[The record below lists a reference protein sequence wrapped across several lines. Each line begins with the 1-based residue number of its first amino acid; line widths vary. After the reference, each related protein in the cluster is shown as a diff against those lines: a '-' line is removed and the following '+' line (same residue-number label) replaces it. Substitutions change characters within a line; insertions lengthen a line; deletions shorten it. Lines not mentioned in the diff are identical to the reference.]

1 MNMSNINLDIK
12 GDLMFFDNV
21 KSNECEKL
29 SKIYSNYVFFSDEGD
44 IWKNG
49 KKYTSKIKN
58 ISNKHNTVKTNS
70 GEYKLKLNENKLS
83 INLYSKY
90 YWYIGNV
97 NPFENNTTPSNNLV
111 DTGSDLTGWRLL
123 CDEEELK
130 LKTSDFFKKSKINI
144 TEDISNININYI
156 YNSTNTDIKNGL
168 YLPFEDNC
176 NLIKLDENYEYVYIA
191 IPSIFVDLYS
201 IGCYDIFMN
210 NYFNDNNLI
219 SKVTIDYKNSYYI
232 YRISYNLKYFLLS
245 LINGITDNNDS
256 IIDTYSYMY
265 SYMCSYYSYLDTNM
279 NYNINMHD
287 NFSRI
292 YYKNICTY
300 NDVRNYDSVLSSNNY
315 YGKNLYYNSTYLF
328 YNPKD
333 INNKYTLTLGA
344 IEYNDNYKYVLSNN
358 IDKSDKNDIIHDL
371 YTIKDDRVSNQP
383 IQFSYIGILSYYN
396 FNDNF
401 TSGYY
406 NLSVDYLHNN
416 DINNY
421 KYNIT
426 NFDITIDN
434 KYSYED
440 NISICS
446 YDSET
451 SITKD
456 IKKYYNSDIIEI
468 SKPTIFFTINN
479 YDKHIYPALEI
490 DNKTEDV
497 LEDFYFVKKLNKPE
511 QVEDNI
517 KFCIMFPHY
526 NNYINY
532 PFVINTND
540 TNENGYSHI
549 GTNIR
554 TIPLKGKSVNGDFE
568 IELTKDINNKV
579 LNYYDIYYDLLKDIS
594 ENKNY
599 EKPLTYNVKN
609 YKYNLNTFIE
619 NNTNV
624 DTIYNIYWCKF
635 EKTENLSKKTEINI
649 NKNNILKK
657 YDYNIDFSI
666 CKTMYKGLYPDNY
679 DDFSGIINDD
689 KEIEIKDLVINLRL
703 DDLELHK
710 DYNQYLILCGKEN
723 NIYKIIKIY
732 DTEYTPNE
740 TITPV
745 PINYKFKFS
754 KNSYYYTNY
763 DLESNYTYIDYLKP
777 ERNDTYK
784 IQICPNLVK
793 YDDEDKNQS
802 LHLLLPNYLG
812 IHKINFDDD
821 KSSYYEIENVTYYN
835 IVKGKDTTSYVTSYT
850 GYRIPN
856 RIPNVNDNNDIIDG
870 RTLNIYLNYDSTNNK
885 PHNTDIK
892 LDEEYSNPNNPNV
905 IEYQYKFSKFL
916 NTYYYT
922 NYYLSNDL
930 TENFTYNYFPEK
942 DKNCNIDIII
952 SGNNKNK
959 DLHLLLSNNS
969 YIDSLSYEYCEHT
982 NDTYTYIKGNI
993 EISEDNIAYYNI
1005 IDTVNSSITNYP
1017 FVQDFSYKDDY
1028 KGYII
1033 KKSNFEQF
1041 NENIS
1046 YKLNININIGSNSN
1060 NISEKFNI
1068 DSNINYCPD
1077 NKYRYQYKL
1086 VNHFIDEPTLR
1097 PENYESYYYTIYDTE
1112 NNFTYFNPEIEN
1124 NKILKLTI
1132 YTNSSPQKWPHLLL
1146 PNTSYIYSTYH
1157 HYKYNMGNDKDP
1169 KYDNITSNVYYYT
1182 ISEGVTGSLR
1192 AYNNDYYTGYR
1203 IKNKRLGNVDYS
1215 YIITYINYTESAFN
1229 KIDNNTYEYRNP
1241 DINKDPLWK
1250 NPLGTL
1256 DINGTGGNPGDNNT
1270 GGDENLGSDGENLG
1284 GNQQVTPSQTLY
1296 PENTNPSLP
1305 DNNEQLP

>member
-1 MNMSNINLDIK
+1 MSNINLDIK

-49 KKYTSKIKN
+49 KKYTSKIKD

-111 DTGSDLTGWRLL
+111 DTDSDLTGWRLL

-130 LKTSDFFKKSKINI
+130 LKTSDIFKKSKINI

-156 YNSTNTDIKNGL
+156 YDLTNADIKNGL

-300 NDVRNYDSVLSSNNY
+300 NNVSNYDSVLSSNNY
-315 YGKNLYYNSTYLF
+315 YGKNLSYNSTYLF

-371 YTIKDDRVSNQP
+371 YFIKDDRVSNQP

-401 TSGYY
+401 SSGYY

-434 KYSYED
+434 KYSYND
-440 NISICS
+440 KISICS

-479 YDKHIYPALEI
+479 YNKPVYPELEI
-490 DNKTEDV
+490 DNKTKDV
-497 LEDFYFVKKLNKPE
+497 LEDFYFVKKLNKQE

-540 TNENGYSHI
+540 TNENSYSHI

-554 TIPLKGKSVNGDFE
+554 TIPLKGKSVNGDFNE
-568 IELTKDINNKV
+568 KLTKDINNKV
-579 LNYYDIYYDLLKDIS
+579 LNYYDIYYDLLKDIN

-609 YKYNLNTFIE
+609 YKYNLNTFID
-619 NNTNV
+619 NDTIV

-635 EKTENLSKKTEINI
+635 EKAENLSQKTEINI
-649 NKNNILKK
+649 NKNCILKK

-666 CKTMYKGLYPDNY
+666 CKTMYKKLYPDNY
-679 DDFSGIINDD
+679 DDFSGITNDD

-710 DYNQYLILCGKEN
+710 DYNQYLILCDKEN

-732 DTEYTPNE
+732 DTEYTPNK

-784 IQICPNLVK
+784 IQICPNLVE

-812 IHKINFDDD
+812 V
-821 KSSYYEIENVTYYN
+821 YEIRYANNDSIKYTNITYYN
-835 IVKGKDTTSYVTSYT
+835 IVTGKDTTTYVTAYT
-850 GYRIPN
+850 GYRIP
-856 RIPNVNDNNDIIDG
+856 IKDSMYDS
-870 RTLNIYLNYDSTNNK
+870 TLDIYLNYDSTNNK
-885 PHNTDIK
+885 PHHTDIE
-892 LDEEYSNPNNPNV
+892 LDADYSNPNNPNV

-930 TENFTYNYFPEK
+930 EENFTYSYFPEK
-942 DKNCNIDIII
+942 DKRCNIDIII

-969 YIDSLSYEYCEHT
+969 YIYSLSYEQI
-982 NDTYTYIKGNI
+982 NDTSIKGNI

-1005 IDTVNSSITNYP
+1005 IDTVNSNITNYP
-1017 FVQDFSYKDDY
+1017 FVQDFSYKNDY

-1041 NENIS
+1041 DEKSS
-1046 YKLNININIGSNSN
+1046 YKLNINISIDNIDE
-1060 NISEKFNI
+1060 NINI
-1068 DSNINYCPD
+1068 DSNINYYPD

-1086 VNHFIDEPTLR
+1086 VNSDITDETES
-1097 PENYESYYYTIYDTE
+1097 ENYKSYYYTVYDLE
-1112 NNFTYFNPEIEN
+1112 NNFTYFNPEIEE
-1124 NKILKLTI
+1124 NKIFKLTI
-1132 YTNSSPQKWPHLLL
+1132 HTDSKNGKWAHLLL
-1146 PNTSYIYSTYH
+1146 PNTSYIDSVWH
-1157 HYKYNMGNDKDP
+1157 HYKYNIGDSEIKDIVYND
-1169 KYDNITSNVYYYT
+1169 NMCYYYT
-1182 ISEGVTGSLR
+1182 ISEGNTGTLK

-1203 IKNKRLGNVDYS
+1203 IKNKRLGTGNGDYS

-1229 KIDNNTYEYRNP
+1229 KIDNKYEYRNTYVF
-1241 DINKDPLWK
+1241 KDLLWK
-1250 NPLGTL
+1250 NPFGTL
-1256 DINGTGGNPGDNNT
+1256 DINGDVGNSGGNNNT

-1296 PENTNPSLP
+1296 PGNTNPNIP
-1305 DNNEQLP
+1305 DNDEQLP